1 MDQHQQ
7 ERQAA
12 LEAFLASLEQLEN
25 AMEQPL
31 EAAAVL
37 PVPDRAA
44 IEQEPIASPELDVLA
59 LEAAAAD
66 IEQFMQAQKAEE
78 QEEQTGTD
86 R

>member
-1 MDQHQQ
+1 MDQHQHQQ

-25 AMEQPL
+25 TMEHPL
-31 EAAAVL
+31 ETVDVL
-37 PVPDRAA
+37 PVPNPSPA
-44 IEQEPIASPELDVLA
+44 EQEPSASSDLDVLA

-78 QEEQTGTD
+78 QEE
-86 R
+86 